1 MTQYMNSLSEWV
13 TEHADALER
22 DLTMA
27 RDTRDRL
34 ARNLDVADEKVALLS
49 ALLNL
54 GGGSATQPVGHHSDA
69 RLSLHGAMVKVLEDA
84 PERMMRARDLAAEI
98 DRRGLYRMRDG
109 RAVEPQQIHARTG
122 NYPDLFGKE
131 GTFINLK

>member
-1 MTQYMNSLSEWV
+1 MTTYLEELAHWSSQH
-13 TEHADALER
+13 TEALQR
-22 DLTMA
+22 DLAIA
-27 RDTRDRL
+27 RDARDRL
-34 ARNLDVADEKVALLS
+34 TRDLDAANERVALLS
-49 ALLNL
+49 ALLSV
-54 GGGSATQPVGHHSDA
+54 GTSPEPVGADSNA
-69 RLSLHGAMVKVLEDA
+69 QLSLHAAMVKVLESA

-131 GTFINLK
+131 GTFIKLK

>member
-1 MTQYMNSLSEWV
+1 MPQYMNDLTVWA

-22 DLTMA
+22 DLAMA
-27 RDTRDRL
+27 RDARDRL
-34 ARNLDVADEKVALLS
+34 TRDLDAADERVALLS
-49 ALLNL
+49 SLLSL
-54 GGGSATQPVGHHSDA
+54 RATVEPVAEDSNA

-131 GTFINLK
+131 GTFIKLK